1 LKRLLP
7 PLALLLLPA
16 AFSAAPAQSRAAG
29 TATAPA
35 VEDTAPAGPRA
46 KPAINVGGPVE
57 RPDVRLGDR
66 WTYRVTNLLNKTTRS
81 STLETTA
88 VTASRIETR
97 RTAGDGTTADQ
108 GVVEEWDRDWNLL
121 QAAGVQFKPSYPTF
135 RFPLEKDKS
144 WSGSVSWTGSGVTT
158 QHDLKLRV
166 AGWERVT
173 VPAGSFDAIRVN
185 VRGYIHTTTGSGFGQ
200 GTIKDTMWYA
210 PAIRQIVKHE
220 IDQQIF
226 RSSFIR
232 NERWELTHY
241 KAE

>member
-1 LKRLLP
+1 MNRLIS

-16 AFSAAPAQSRAAG
+16 AFFATPAQSRAAG
-29 TATAPA
+29 GPTPPTVA
-35 VEDTAPAGPRA
+35 DTAPAGPRA
-46 KPAINVGGPVE
+46 KPTIGGAVE
-57 RPDVRLGDR
+57 RPDVRPGDW
-66 WTYRVTNLLNKTTRS
+66 WTYRVTNLLNRTTRTT
-81 STLETTA
+81 TLETTT

-97 RTAGDGTTADQ
+97 RKAGDSATADQ
-108 GVVEEWDRDWNLL
+108 GVIEEWDRDWNLL
-121 QAAGVQFKPSYPTF
+121 QTADVKFTPFYPTF

-144 WSGSVSWTGSGVTT
+144 WSGSVSWSGSGVTT

-173 VPAGSFDAIRVN
+173 VPAGTFDSIRVD

-232 NERWELTHY
+232 NERWELTGH
-241 KAE
+241 KTD

>member
-1 LKRLLP
+1 MKRRFP
-7 PLALLLLPA
+7 SLALLLLSA
-16 AFSAAPAQSRAAG
+16 AFCAAPAQSRAAG
-29 TATAPA
+29 AATPPTVA
-35 VEDTAPAGPRA
+35 DTAPAGPRA
-46 KPAINVGGPVE
+46 KPAISVGGAVE
-57 RPDVRLGDR
+57 RPDVRPGDW
-66 WTYRVTNLLNKTTRS
+66 WTYRVTDLLNRTTRS

-88 VTASRIETR
+88 VTASRIETSR
-97 RTAGDGTTADQ
+97 KAGDRATADQ
-108 GVVEEWDRDWNLL
+108 GVIEEWDRDWNLL
-121 QAAGVQFKPSYPTF
+121 RAADVRFTPLYPTF

-144 WSGSVSWTGSGVTT
+144 WSGSVSWSGSGVTT
-158 QHDLKLRV
+158 KHDLKMRV

-173 VPAGSFDAIRVN
+173 VPAGTFDAIRVN
-185 VRGYIHTTTGSGFGQ
+185 VSGYIHTTTGSGFGQ

-210 PAIRQIVKHE
+210 PAVRQIVKHE

>member
-1 LKRLLP
+1 MIPTRALKIC
-7 PLALLLLPA
+7 LALAFMAAPTSPA
-16 AFSAAPAQSRAAG
+16 SAAE
-29 TATAPA
+29 APPKVA
-35 VEDTAPAGPRA
+35 DTPPAGPRA
-46 KPAINVGGPVE
+46 KPAFSVGGPVE
-57 RPDVRLGDR
+57 RPDVRPGDR
-66 WTYRVTNLLNKTTRS
+66 WTYRVTDLLSKLTRT

-97 RTAGDGTTADQ
+97 RKAGDGATADQ
-108 GVVEEWDRDWNLL
+108 GVIEAWDRDWNLL
-121 QAAGVQFKPSYPTF
+121 QAADVKFTPFYPTF

-144 WSGSVSWTGSGVTT
+144 WSGSVSWSGSGVTT

-173 VPAGSFDAIRVN
+173 VPAGTFDAIRVN

-232 NERWELTHY
+232 NERWELTGY
-241 KAE
+241 KTD